1 MARTDR
7 SRPSRGP
14 RNTAV
19 APLYQRLPHG
29 PHRLGADAVTRNQRS
44 RMHGAMI
51 EAIATSGY
59 ERTSVKQVVGLAG
72 VSRRSFYE
80 QFANKQDCFLATFDV
95 IAARS
100 AGRVSAAYRAADG
113 DVPQRMHAA
122 FGELTQTISANRK
135 SAHLA
140 IVEAPK
146 AGAPALLRLR
156 RASATFEQMLSGC
169 LEQTSPTGPLP
180 APVIRGIAGGLH
192 AAMSHCLLEGSA
204 ETAPELAEEMLRWT
218 LLFQT
223 PAAKLL
229 AQRLAERARRA
240 LAQGRKP
247 PAAVGRA
254 PSTLV
259 GDGRERLLE
268 QALKL
273 AVIDG
278 YRELSAPQIAD
289 AADVSIAEFFELFD
303 GKDDCFLAALD
314 MLGERLIAFA
324 SDEQLRSPQWPHA
337 VRRTIGEL
345 LGYLAAHPVYAR
357 TIAEGAFAAGA
368 EAIERNVALTQEI
381 ATRLTEGA
389 PEQARSALALQ
400 GVAGALSHTV
410 RCHVA
415 SGQFQLLSVLSDY
428 LTYIVLTPFIGSEQ
442 AAELVIAD
450 ASDVCAEGAARSR

>member
-1 MARTDR
+1 MASTESSWPGGGDR
-7 SRPSRGP
+7 KA
-14 RNTAV
+14 AV
-19 APLYQRLPHG
+19 TPLYRRLPHG
-29 PHRLGADAVTRNQRS
+29 PHHLGADAVTRNQRG

-51 EAIATSGY
+51 EAVATSGY

-72 VSRRSFYE
+72 VSRRAFYE
-80 QFANKQDCFLATFDV
+80 QFANKQECFLVTFDV
-95 IAARS
+95 IAARG
-100 AGRVSAAYRAADG
+100 ARRVSAAYRTAGG

-122 FGELTQTISANRK
+122 FGELTQAISANPK

-156 RASATFEQMLSGC
+156 RASAHFEQMLSGC
-169 LEQTSPTGPLP
+169 LQQASPTGPLP
-180 APVIRGIAGGLH
+180 GPVIRAIAGGLH
-192 AAMSHCLLEGSA
+192 SAMSRCLLEGSA
-204 ETAPELAEEMLRWT
+204 ETAPQLAEEMLQWT

-229 AQRLAERARRA
+229 AERLAERARRA

-247 PAAVGRA
+247 PTAAAAMRLQTA
-254 PSTLV
+254 
-259 GDGRERLLE
+259 GDDRQRLLE
-268 QALKL
+268 QALEL
-273 AVIDG
+273 AVLDG
-278 YRELSAPQIAD
+278 YRELSVPQIAD
-289 AADVSIAEFFELFD
+289 AAGVPIAGFFELFD
-303 GKDDCFLAALD
+303 GRDDCFLAALD
-314 MLGERLIAFA
+314 MLGTRLIAFA
-324 SDEQLRSPQWPHA
+324 SDERLRSEDWPHA

-345 LGYLAAHPVYAR
+345 LGYLAAHPIYAR
-357 TIAEGAFAAGA
+357 TIAESVYAAGP
-368 EAIERNVALTQEI
+368 EAIERNAALARAL

-389 PEQARSALALQ
+389 PEQARSALAVQ

-450 ASDVCAEGAARSR
+450 S